1 MARWFVLPMVPPA
14 NAQRKGT
21 PLDPWRP
28 KYLTERGLGWTAS
41 TSFRYWMLCQVIG
54 SDADLDL
61 LDPLPDVVELKPG
74 RQIPA
79 AKRTA
84 MQTWLAKRGV
94 TDADLT
100 LTGDALAAELQ
111 RICLLVQSRETP
123 QDRAAIFTD
132 LTGL

>member
-21 PLDPWRP
+21 PDDPWRP
-28 KYLTERGLGWTAS
+28 KYLRERGLGHTAS
-41 TSFRYWMLCQVIG
+41 CQFRYWILCQVIG

-79 AKRTA
+79 GKRTA
-84 MQTWLAKRGV
+84 MQTWLTKRGV

-100 LTGDALAAELQ
+100 LTGDALAAELR
-111 RICLLVQSRETP
+111 RICLMVQARETD
-123 QDRAAIFTD
+123 QERAAIFAD
-132 LTGL
+132 MTGL